1 MAVSYRHGLSILE
14 VVVYIPALFMALWM
28 AYRHGFGRSSG
39 WIFFVIFSLLRVI
52 GSCCYLATISN
63 PTSTNLY
70 ITWAVCNSI
79 GLSPL
84 TLACIGLLSRVND
97 SIKRKTGNPLPSI
110 LFRFTGVIT
119 LVGLILSIVGQT
131 ASSDPTNGL
140 VNAKTKIGLIMF
152 LIAWVGLCILLLL
165 VGSRYRGIEDG
176 EHRLLLAVG
185 LSIPL
190 LLVRLIYSLLVA
202 FTQNPSFNMIT
213 GNVTIM
219 LVMDVL
225 EEIII
230 VLICLGI
237 GLTLSVRQS
246 AAYIEVQTSIQ
257 STEHNGLYPRDES
270 GKYLSQNDQNIPNS
284 ERRQRQRRRGGPI
297 TQLVGLVIDEIN
309 ARRQ

>member
-1 MAVSYRHGLSILE
+1 M
-14 VVVYIPALFMALWM
+14 
-28 AYRHGFGRSSG
+28 
-39 WIFFVIFSLLRVI
+39 
-52 GSCCYLATISN
+52 
-63 PTSTNLY
+63 
-70 ITWAVCNSI
+70 
-79 GLSPL
+79 
-84 TLACIGLLSRVND
+84 
-97 SIKRKTGNPLPSI
+97 
-110 LFRFTGVIT
+110 IT

>member
-1 MAVSYRHGLSILE
+1 MAVSYRQGLSILE
-14 VVVYIPALFMALWM
+14 LIVYIPTFFMALWM
-28 AYRHGFGRSSG
+28 AFRHGFGRSSG

-63 PTSTNLY
+63 PRSINLY

-84 TLACIGLLSRVND
+84 TLGCIGLLSRVND
-97 SIKRKTGNPLPSI
+97 SIKRKTGNPINPI
-110 LFRFTGVIT
+110 LFRFGGLIT
-119 LVGLILSIVGQT
+119 LVGLILSIIGQT
-131 ASSDPTNGL
+131 QSSDPTQGL
-140 VNAKTKIGLIMF
+140 LNVKTKIGVIVF
-152 LIAWVGLCILLLL
+152 VVAWVGLCILLLL
-165 VGSRYRGIEDG
+165 VGSRYHNIEEG

-202 FTQNPSFNMIT
+202 FAQNPSFNMVT
-213 GNVTIM
+213 GNVTIT

-225 EEIII
+225 EEILI

-237 GLTLSVRQS
+237 GLTLSVRPSVADVGLQP
-246 AAYIEVQTSIQ
+246 SIQ
-257 STEHNGLYPRDES
+257 SGERNQHPQDAP
-270 GKYLSQNDQNIPNS
+270 GKYQGQNVPNMPNP
-284 ERRQRQRRRGGPI
+284 ERRQRRRRQGGPI
-297 TQLVGLVIDEIN
+297 TQLVGMVIDEIN